1 MEKVRIV
8 EGEKASLNLQ
18 AFLTSNLSPLISS
31 MEVKTLN
38 ATIYDV
44 ASEAGVSMATVSRVV
59 NGNPNVK
66 PSTRKKVLDAIE
78 RLGYRPNAVA
88 RGLASKKTTTVGVI
102 IPDISS
108 IFFSELARGIEDIA
122 TMYKYNIILC
132 DSDQNKEKEL
142 HLLNTLLEKQV
153 DGIVFMGGRISDE
166 HVSEFKKSPVP
177 VVLAAT
183 VDEQGETPSVNIDYK
198 RAAYDAVSDLIERG
212 HKRVAMVSGPLA
224 DPINGHYKFEGY
236 QRALEESGLTFEDRY
251 VVVGDYTYDSGIEA
265 VQTFLKEKEKPTAIF
280 VGSDEMALGVIH
292 GAQDAGY
299 KVPEDFEVIS
309 FNNTRLALMVRPT
322 LTTVVQP
329 MYDIGAVAMRLLTKY
344 MNDEE
349 VEDHAVVLPHRI
361 EYRKSTK

>member
-1 MEKVRIV
+1 M
-8 EGEKASLNLQ
+8 
-18 AFLTSNLSPLISS
+18 
-31 MEVKTLN
+31 N

-102 IPDISS
+102 IPDISN

-142 HLLNTLLEKQV
+142 HLFNTLLEKQV
-153 DGIVFMGGRISDE
+153 DGVVFMGGRISDE
-166 HVSEFKKSPVP
+166 HIAEFKQSPVP

-183 VDEQGETPSVNIDYK
+183 VDENGETPSVNIDYK
-198 RAAYDAVSDLIERG
+198 QAVYDAVHHLIEKG
-212 HKRVAMVSGPLA
+212 HRQIAMVSGPLA

-236 QRALEESGLTFEDRY
+236 RQALSEAEVSFDDRY
-251 VVVGDYTYDSGIEA
+251 VAIGDYTYDSGIEA
-265 VQTFLKEKEKPTAIF
+265 MQSFLEAEEKPTAIF
-280 VGSDEMALGVIH
+280 VGSDEMAL
-292 GAQDAGY
+292 
-299 KVPEDFEVIS
+299 
-309 FNNTRLALMVRPT
+309 
-322 LTTVVQP
+322 
-329 MYDIGAVAMRLLTKY
+329 
-344 MNDEE
+344 
-349 VEDHAVVLPHRI
+349 
-361 EYRKSTK
+361 